1 MYISCLMLFVC
12 LLQLEK
18 GRGCLVFMKHGKVLK
33 LYPYWL
39 RLVPMEILKSLKEIG
54 ER

>member
-33 LYPYWL
+33 I
-39 RLVPMEILKSLKEIG
+39 LVALGAYGNTEELKG
-54 ER
+54 DR